1 MWSGSPYRFSH
12 KDVELS
18 PKGFK
23 WKIFYTMP
31 LKDVQY
37 MRIVLRIGGSVFAS
51 PIKPDLVNKYAAL
64 LKKLVKSGHV
74 VAVVVGG
81 GALAR
86 EFIGVAKSLGLRE
99 AAQDEVAIS
108 VSRIYA
114 QLFLNTLGEIGYD
127 TVPTT
132 IDDAVECLDGGKIV
146 VMGGLKPGMTTDTV
160 AALIAEKVKADLLIK
175 ASDQEGIY
183 DKDPRKHS
191 DAVKLDRI
199 KLENLSRVCTED
211 QHKAGIHQII
221 DPEAVKVLKRS
232 RIKVVV
238 VMGFKPENVLKAIE
252 GKKVGTFID

>member
-1 MWSGSPYRFSH
+1 M
-12 KDVELS
+12 
-18 PKGFK
+18 
-23 WKIFYTMP
+23 
-31 LKDVQY
+31 
-37 MRIVLRIGGSVFAS
+37 FAS

-64 LKKLVKSGHV
+64 LRKLVKSGHV

-81 GALAR
+81 GVLAR

-132 IDDAVECLDGGKIV
+132 IDDAVKCLNGGKIV

-238 VMGFKPENVLKAIE
+238 VLGFKPENVLKAIE
-252 GKKVGTFID
+252 GKKVGTFVD